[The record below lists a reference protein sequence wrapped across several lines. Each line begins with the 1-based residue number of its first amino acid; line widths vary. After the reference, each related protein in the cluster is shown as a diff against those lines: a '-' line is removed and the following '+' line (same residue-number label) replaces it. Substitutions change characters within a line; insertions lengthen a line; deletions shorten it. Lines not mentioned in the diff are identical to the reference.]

1 MVIDIQPS
9 LLSNP
14 HDVAGKIRLI
24 IVGGGLTVFTAAA
37 KLTED
42 PKVKVLIIEKGF
54 YESSDGPIIE
64 DPTKY
69 SKIFRTSA
77 DQNFFTVPLINNR
90 TELIKSEKGPGGSTL
105 VFGMDGWNW
114 DSLFQYMNKGERS
127 RPPIEAQIAT
137 GHSFNSSC
145 HGLNGTIHTGYRDT
159 GEPWS
164 PLMNALM
171 TTVSEQGIHTQIDFH
186 CDRPR
191 GVSMIHNNVLENQVR
206 ADAAREW
213 LLPNYQRPNL
223 KILTGQVV
231 GKVLFDEESKA
242 SSLTGECSAFDADI
256 DQWAEYVTEYF

>member
-1 MVIDIQPS
+1 LQIDIQPS

-105 VFGMDGWNW
+105 VSGNSWTCPDKAQVDFGRR
-114 DSLFQYMNKGERS
+114 SLAWTGG
-127 RPPIEAQIAT
+127 IGIAC
-137 GHSFNSSC
+137 SS
-145 HGLNGTIHTGYRDT
+145 I
-159 GEPWS
+159 
-164 PLMNALM
+164 
-171 TTVSEQGIHTQIDFH
+171 
-186 CDRPR
+186 
-191 GVSMIHNNVLENQVR
+191 
-206 ADAAREW
+206 
-213 LLPNYQRPNL
+213 
-223 KILTGQVV
+223 
-231 GKVLFDEESKA
+231 
-242 SSLTGECSAFDADI
+242 
-256 DQWAEYVTEYF
+256 